1 MFHLSVEAIQLYMM
15 RQAGPL
21 KSLCL
26 WDVGGWRVGVEV
38 RLWIPLHA
46 CVVDVAADDKRRITF
61 LPRSCQKRGE
71 VFVAVVVVVSQCGL
85 VDPFSVA
92 WLENGQVLFI
102 WWDGNAGAGGEP
114 KWCLDVCLVSQCHS
128 AQLSGVLV
136 ECAHSSAF
144 GLFFEALQVPER
156 VSCLLDKGFNLAGHL
171 LWAWSHD
178 PCRKRP
184 WTFLFFSSL
193 PKHSNP
199 LTSGFRPDGTI
210 GNYANFLSF
219 FFF

>member
-61 LPRSCQKRGE
+61 LPRSCQKQGGAGGG

-85 VDPFSVA
+85 VDSFSVA
-92 WLENGQVLFI
+92 
-102 WWDGNAGAGGEP
+102 
-114 KWCLDVCLVSQCHS
+114 
-128 AQLSGVLV
+128 
-136 ECAHSSAF
+136 
-144 GLFFEALQVPER
+144 
-156 VSCLLDKGFNLAGHL
+156 
-171 LWAWSHD
+171 
-178 PCRKRP
+178 
-184 WTFLFFSSL
+184 
-193 PKHSNP
+193 
-199 LTSGFRPDGTI
+199 
-210 GNYANFLSF
+210 
-219 FFF
+219 